1 MPLVKSKHS
10 CSPTASLVLTDS
22 SQLTSDIKPVSLL
35 ADPQSEHISCDT
47 LPAEDTTSLRD
58 THSDTA
64 VSSQQQQQHH
74 HPSAQNQRPLRLDI
88 LPPPP
93 SSGSR
98 RSPLSGG
105 ETYVSPLMEPLKGSG
120 DSVPSAGTPLSA
132 HHELQLLREQ
142 LDQQVQQ
149 TQAAVA
155 QVHLLRDQL
164 AAETAARL
172 EAQVHSLSLTSIHQA
187 QVHSLSLTSIHQA
200 QVHSLSL
207 TSIHQAQVHSLSL
220 TSIHQAQV
228 HSLSLTSIHQAQVH
242 SLSLTSIHQAQVHSL
257 SLTSIHQAQVHSLSL
272 TSIHQA
278 QVHSLSLTSIHQAQ
292 VHSLSLTSI
301 HQAQVHSLSLTS
313 IHQAQVH
320 SLSLTSIHQAQ
331 VHSLSLTSIHQAQAR
346 THQLLVHNKELL
358 DHITALVAH
367 LQDQERLQRHQ
378 QSTNQSPGQPPPH
391 VTMVPQL
398 PILCDPQSPLYLSDY
413 QEAEAIRQQLASQQQ
428 ALIENLAASSQFMSQ
443 MPSSPQ
449 QRHSLLQH
457 QNSNPSGLYS
467 SLGYPNTAEQQFQ
480 SQLLQRLQALSGYAQ
495 PLRQQPYT
503 MLPSG
508 GMYQT
513 LYQQPPV
520 SASQIGYRVSQASSY
535 AGSPVLSHRQQHVP
549 ESPSNMADSSEEQ
562 PVQFIRP
569 LSQVGTLTT
578 TDGDGRMRVIVPIPA
593 NEEQDS
599 PSLTGTNK
607 KQKQNSSSVSP
618 ASTVKRQQDQLA
630 SAFSNLKVSGNDER
644 RNGPPFITRST
655 SEKVPNRSELM
666 SQVQRTAWA
675 RHTTK

>member
-1 MPLVKSKHS
+1 MAQ
-10 CSPTASLVLTDS
+10 ASGKIPAIILS
-22 SQLTSDIKPVSLL
+22 SQLCYDLF
-35 ADPQSEHISCDT
+35 
-47 LPAEDTTSLRD
+47 
-58 THSDTA
+58 
-64 VSSQQQQQHH
+64 
-74 HPSAQNQRPLRLDI
+74 
-88 LPPPP
+88 
-93 SSGSR
+93 
-98 RSPLSGG
+98 GG
-105 ETYVSPLMEPLKGSG
+105 CM
-120 DSVPSAGTPLSA
+120 
-132 HHELQLLREQ
+132 
-142 LDQQVQQ
+142 
-149 TQAAVA
+149 
-155 QVHLLRDQL
+155 
-164 AAETAARL
+164 
-172 EAQVHSLSLTSIHQA
+172 
-187 QVHSLSLTSIHQA
+187 
-200 QVHSLSL
+200 
-207 TSIHQAQVHSLSL
+207 
-220 TSIHQAQV
+220 
-228 HSLSLTSIHQAQVH
+228 
-242 SLSLTSIHQAQVHSL
+242 
-257 SLTSIHQAQVHSLSL
+257 
-272 TSIHQA
+272 
-278 QVHSLSLTSIHQAQ
+278 
-292 VHSLSLTSI
+292 
-301 HQAQVHSLSLTS
+301 
-313 IHQAQVH
+313 
-320 SLSLTSIHQAQ
+320 
-331 VHSLSLTSIHQAQAR
+331 
-346 THQLLVHNKELL
+346 
-358 DHITALVAH
+358 
-367 LQDQERLQRHQ
+367 
-378 QSTNQSPGQPPPH
+378 
-391 VTMVPQL
+391 L

-443 MPSSPQ
+443 IPPSPQ

-599 PSLTGTNK
+599 SSLTGTNK

-618 ASTVKRQQDQLA
+618 ASTVKRQQDQLT

-666 SQVQRTAWA
+666 SQLTSSDKVTRWFELLQAPLSRPESGFVDCPNEELDVSEGTESLLN
-675 RHTTK
+675 RLRIRKRRKILGLRLGRVSTF